1 MVFPFAI
8 HQVHCPKTISSK
20 PENRDNIHL
29 THTQLIFN
37 GDEKTNEYTIENKQR
52 IGQPRFTPKWNNFLF
67 CSLQWLYYWQ
77 LNNIIKGQE

>member
-1 MVFPFAI
+1 MIKDAVMVFPFAK

-37 GDEKTNEYTIENKQR
+37 GDEKTNEYTIENK
-52 IGQPRFTPKWNNFLF
+52 
-67 CSLQWLYYWQ
+67 
-77 LNNIIKGQE
+77 